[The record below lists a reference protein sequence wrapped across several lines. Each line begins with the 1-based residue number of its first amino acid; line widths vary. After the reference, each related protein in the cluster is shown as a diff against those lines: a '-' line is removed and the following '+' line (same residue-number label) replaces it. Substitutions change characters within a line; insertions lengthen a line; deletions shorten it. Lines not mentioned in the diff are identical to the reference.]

1 MKRYTVTIMR
11 TAYAYIHVEA
21 ENPEDAERKAWDKY
35 QESDAHYCAANDIDD
50 VEEDLERPEE

>member
-1 MKRYTVTIMR
+1 MKNYTVTIMR

-21 ENPEDAERKAWDKY
+21 NNQQEAEAKAWKQY
-35 QESDAHYCAANDIDD
+35 KESDAHYCAANEICD

>member
-1 MKRYTVTIMR
+1 MKVYTVTIMR

-21 ENPEDAERKAWDKY
+21 ENPEDAEKKAWGKY
-35 QESDAHYCAANDIDD
+35 QESDAHYCAANEIYG